1 MEQPPGNKTGN
12 EPVSF
17 LRCSKDFST
26 NSQNTEQHKTTTPN
40 KEMTT
45 LPLNTATP
53 LIEEGLMRDDQTNEL
68 YLPLTSTVVLKR
80 KQEMLYVPPD
90 FENNHT
96 LDALVDS
103 GAFVSAIAQDDLET
117 IKQKA
122 SNNTLK
128 IDDPP
133 NFQIQ
138 VANGQLEKPL
148 STATLKFEIGD
159 NSFAEHFVVM
169 KKLTGPIIGLHFM
182 RNNSVVIDT
191 THGLIHFQH
200 LTMQVKT
207 AASETTTK
215 LQPVI
220 MDADLTIPP
229 ATTKTVTA
237 FINHPSKW
245 NTTGTVTPLEKFT
258 ETASLLISHSMST
271 IIDKRIAVRVTNTTE
286 SPYLIKK
293 HTQIAEFSV
302 VTPEQSKHI
311 KPVDMAILS
320 IIPQDDPD
328 MTAYLNELL
337 RTNKSEQQDNTFWFL
352 TPENPGKPEDH
363 TPIQTRI
370 LKELNELKDKEKLNP
385 RESTE
390 SRNKFLERFDWTDTL
405 LTETEKQAIE
415 DILVEYHDIFARHR
429 MDIGMNTEFKV
440 KLTPKDDKAVYSQSL
455 PMPIHLKE
463 DLIVELALMHK
474 YGIITVL
481 PFSKYAS
488 PIFAQRKPNGK
499 LRLLVDLRKINS
511 LIADDYT
518 NNNHP
523 VSTMSDAAQHLAGK
537 SLFCKLDCS
546 QAYHCLQM
554 ADQRSVELLAFNF
567 ASRTFA
573 YRRLAQGLSRSVSAF
588 SSFMREYLDP
598 VVKADQCA
606 QYVDDIGIAANN
618 ATDLTRKIRAVF
630 KCIRQAGLKLTIE
643 KCHFGVRQVEFL
655 GRTISPEGISPQA
668 RKIQNFLAKLR
679 FPKSKKALQRYLG
692 FVNYYR
698 NYIPRMAEKL
708 NPFYKL
714 LKTEVPINIT
724 SELKETFDS
733 VNTALSDACE
743 LALKQ
748 PIPGKQLVL
757 MTDAS
762 FRSAGY
768 ALMIEDNPDQKIQSK
783 RKTYAPVAFGS
794 KIFSPAQLKMSIYS
808 KEFLAIYM
816 AFLEFAHI
824 LWEATKP
831 TIVLTDNKSVTRF
844 FQTKAIP
851 PALWNACDYVLQFN
865 FKIAHIAGSV
875 NTAADFLSR
884 LELKVTEKIRLKI
897 REDIQTTP
905 IEVTTSSSDVAD
917 EEQIFFTSADGAK
930 ESEEQTL
937 ERKEQSRQNAKQWAA
952 NKELLALKTSVKEFT
967 KIDGNTT
974 SYSMNGIKANARI
987 RVEQDVD
994 LGLKNLKLK
1003 ILGQPFDEVLL
1014 MTDSR
1019 YKNYKANEDRIILK
1033 DGLLYRKYFGETGS
1047 VKYYQILIPKQ
1058 LVKEI
1063 LRSLHGEFGKHPGIF
1078 KTIIACREKYYFPKM
1093 AQLIREW
1100 VMSCEQ
1106 CIRES
1111 RIHPNLTRPPL
1122 QNPNEHITA
1131 PEDAIQ
1137 IDLVPELPP
1146 SGGYQNIVTAM
1157 DVFSRYLFAY
1167 PTANQDAYTIAK
1179 VLINIMTKHAYL
1191 PTTLISDKGTAF
1203 TSHVIKEVAGVLGVT
1218 LKHAT
1223 TKHAQTI
1230 GLLER
1235 SHASI
1240 KKALKIETGE
1250 RRSLW
1255 HKYVNIAVLNY
1266 NTSYH
1271 TSIGCEPSR
1280 VFHGRI
1286 PYNILD
1292 LKLGIRPQQQPIP
1305 TSQIAQDILEQT
1317 EMIHQDVRKN
1327 TMQAYIKYKAYYDKK
1342 ANASKL
1348 KEADYVYIL
1357 QPKAD
1362 HQGSKIPFT
1371 EFRWV
1376 GPYIV
1381 EKVLPNNN
1389 YLVRKIGTNKTQLL
1403 HRMRMRQFTP
1413 RQPPADITV
1422 KPHEYKSDPEV
1433 SLYHDDLY
1441 ARAWEYDFEQPIFD
1455 AENDSETPPNQREIQ
1470 IQSDLPTEETRNTQ
1484 GTTHQ
1489 RSPEIF
1495 PPTDEI
1501 NDVADTYTHVEPD
1514 VGTSLEQQ
1522 QSSPSNPRSAKYN
1535 LRHNPKPNCN
1545 DDYRY

>member
-1 MEQPPGNKTGN
+1 M
-12 EPVSF
+12 
-17 LRCSKDFST
+17 
-26 NSQNTEQHKTTTPN
+26 TTP
-40 KEMTT
+40 
-45 LPLNTATP
+45 PLTTATP
-53 LIEEGLMRDDQTNEL
+53 LIEEGLARDEQTNTL
-68 YLPLTSTVVLKR
+68 YLPLMSTVVLKR
-80 KQEMLYVPPD
+80 KQEMLYVPLD
-90 FENNHT
+90 FENNYT
-96 LDALVDS
+96 VNALVDS
-103 GAFVSAIAQDDLET
+103 AAFVSAIALDDLET

-122 SNNTLK
+122 PNNILK

-148 STATLKFEIGD
+148 STATLKFENGD

-169 KKLTGPIIGLHFM
+169 KKITGPIIGLHFM

-191 THGLIHFQH
+191 THGLIHFPH
-200 LTMQVKT
+200 LKMQFKT
-207 AASETTTK
+207 ASSETTTK
-215 LQPVI
+215 PQPVI
-220 MDADLTIPP
+220 MDEDLTIPP
-229 ATTKTVTA
+229 AATKTITA
-237 FINHPSKW
+237 FIDHPSKW
-245 NTTGTVTPLEKFT
+245 KTTGTVTPLEKFT

-271 IIDKRIAVRVTNTTE
+271 KIDKRIEVRVTNTTE

-302 VTPEQSKHI
+302 VTPQQSKHI

-320 IIPQDDPD
+320 MIPQDDLD
-328 MTAYLNELL
+328 LTAYINELL
-337 RTNKSEQQDNTFWFL
+337 RTCKPEQQDKTFWFPR
-352 TPENPGKPEDH
+352 PENPGKPEDH
-363 TPIQTRI
+363 TPIQTKI
-370 LKELNELKDKEKLNP
+370 LNELNELKDKEKLNLQ
-385 RESTE
+385 ESTE
-390 SRNKFLERFDWTDTL
+390 SRYKFLKRFDWNDTL
-405 LTETEKQAIE
+405 LTETQKQAIE

-429 MDIGMNTEFKV
+429 MDIGMNTEFKL

-488 PIFAQRKPNGK
+488 PIFAQRKPTEK
-499 LRLLVDLRKINS
+499 LRLFVDVPKINS

-523 VSTMSDAAQHLAGK
+523 ASTLSDAAQHLAGK

-554 ADQRSVELLAFNF
+554 ADQRSVEMLAFNF

-573 YRRLAQGLSRSVSAF
+573 LKRLAQVLSRSVSAF

-618 ATDLTRKIRAVF
+618 ATDLTRNIRAVF

-655 GRTISPEGISPQA
+655 GRTFSPEGISPQA
-668 RKIQNFLAKLR
+668 RKVQNFLDKLR
-679 FPKSKKALQRYLG
+679 LPKSKKALQRYLG

-708 NPFYKL
+708 HPFYKL
-714 LKTEVPINIT
+714 LKTKVPINIS
-724 SELKETFDS
+724 SELKETFHS
-733 VNTALSDACE
+733 VNKALSDACE

-762 FRSAGY
+762 FRSARY
-768 ALMIEDNPDQKIQSK
+768 ALIIEDNLNQKIQSK

-794 KIFSPAQLKMSIYS
+794 KNFSSAQLKMSIYS
-808 KEFLAIYM
+808 KEILAIYM

-884 LELKVTEKIRLKI
+884 LELNVTEKICLKI
-897 REDIQTTP
+897 REDIHTTP

-917 EEQIFFTSADGAK
+917 EEQIFFTHADDGK

-952 NKELLALKTSVKEFT
+952 NEESPALKTSVKEFT

-994 LGLKNLKLK
+994 LVLKDMKLK
-1003 ILGQPFDEVLL
+1003 ILGQPYDEVLIV
-1014 MTDSR
+1014 TDSR

-1033 DGLLYRKYFGETGS
+1033 DGLLFRKIFGETGS
-1047 VKYYQILIPKQ
+1047 VKYYQILIPRQ
-1058 LVKEI
+1058 LVQEV
-1063 LRSLHGEFGKHPGIF
+1063 LRSLHGEFGRHPGIS
-1078 KTIIACREKYYFPKM
+1078 KTIIAYGEKYYFPKM

-1111 RIHPNLTRPPL
+1111 RIDRSLSRPPL

-1131 PEDAIQ
+1131 PEDAMQ

-1146 SGGYQNIVTAM
+1146 SGGYENIVTAM

-1167 PTANQDAYTIAK
+1167 PT
-1179 VLINIMTKHAYL
+1179 
-1191 PTTLISDKGTAF
+1191 
-1203 TSHVIKEVAGVLGVT
+1203 
-1218 LKHAT
+1218 
-1223 TKHAQTI
+1223 
-1230 GLLER
+1230 
-1235 SHASI
+1235 
-1240 KKALKIETGE
+1240 
-1250 RRSLW
+1250 
-1255 HKYVNIAVLNY
+1255 
-1266 NTSYH
+1266 
-1271 TSIGCEPSR
+1271 
-1280 VFHGRI
+1280 
-1286 PYNILD
+1286 
-1292 LKLGIRPQQQPIP
+1292 
-1305 TSQIAQDILEQT
+1305 
-1317 EMIHQDVRKN
+1317 
-1327 TMQAYIKYKAYYDKK
+1327 
-1342 ANASKL
+1342 
-1348 KEADYVYIL
+1348 
-1357 QPKAD
+1357 
-1362 HQGSKIPFT
+1362 
-1371 EFRWV
+1371 
-1376 GPYIV
+1376 
-1381 EKVLPNNN
+1381 
-1389 YLVRKIGTNKTQLL
+1389 
-1403 HRMRMRQFTP
+1403 
-1413 RQPPADITV
+1413 
-1422 KPHEYKSDPEV
+1422 
-1433 SLYHDDLY
+1433 
-1441 ARAWEYDFEQPIFD
+1441 
-1455 AENDSETPPNQREIQ
+1455 
-1470 IQSDLPTEETRNTQ
+1470 
-1484 GTTHQ
+1484 
-1489 RSPEIF
+1489 
-1495 PPTDEI
+1495 
-1501 NDVADTYTHVEPD
+1501 
-1514 VGTSLEQQ
+1514 
-1522 QSSPSNPRSAKYN
+1522 SN
-1535 LRHNPKPNCN
+1535 
-1545 DDYRY
+1545 